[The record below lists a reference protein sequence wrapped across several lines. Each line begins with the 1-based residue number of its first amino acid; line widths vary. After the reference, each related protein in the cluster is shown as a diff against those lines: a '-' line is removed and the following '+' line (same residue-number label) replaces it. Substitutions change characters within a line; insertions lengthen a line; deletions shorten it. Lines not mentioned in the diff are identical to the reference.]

1 LDSNT
6 LSLRK
11 RIAREAANLLYS
23 GCEKEYKQAKLKA
36 SKTLRSRNL
45 PTNLEVAV
53 ELDRIAEENE
63 GLARQDRL
71 IRMRKEAL
79 NLMQILRDY
88 NPLLIG
94 SVWRGTIHHDSDI
107 DIVIYNDQFDEA
119 LKILA
124 QNSVRIIQARRVVV
138 TKKGKRKGAFHV
150 LVETPTGGK
159 AEIRVTSSEEAAVKV
174 KCKIYGDQVVG
185 LRTTELERVIKEN
198 PIERF
203 IPF

>member
-6 LSLRK
+6 LRLRK
-11 RIAREAANLLYS
+11 RIAREAANFLYS
-23 GCEKEYKQAKLKA
+23 GCEKEYRQAKLKA
-36 SKTLRSRNL
+36 SKTLGSRNL

-53 ELDRIAEENE
+53 ELDRIAEESE
-63 GLARQDRL
+63 GSARQDRL

-79 NLMQILRDY
+79 SLMQILRNY
-88 NPLLIG
+88 NPLLVG

-107 DIVIYNDQFDEA
+107 DIVVYYDQFDEA

-124 QNSVRIIQARRVVV
+124 QNRVRIIQARRVVV

-150 LVETPTGGK
+150 LVETPTGEK
-159 AEIRVTSSEEAAVKV
+159 AEIRVASLEEAAVRV
-174 KCKIYGDQVVG
+174 RCEIYGDQVVG
-185 LRTTELERVIKEN
+185 LRTAELERVVKEN
-198 PIERF
+198 PTERF